1 MTPIILVSFLVSL
14 AWVDFRY
21 SLQRSQNHPDEP
33 GPLPRWLL
41 RILYRPSPY
50 RYVKVNKDTAVRP
63 ENSSKWYYHSYQKKL
78 MKMEADEAFQIRSV
92 VLFVLGVLLV
102 VATSGVFLVFRWAW
116 TTLRGY

>member
-41 RILYRPSPY
+41 RILYRPSSY
-50 RYVKVNKDTAVRP
+50 RYVKVAKTTAVRP
-63 ENSSKWYYHSYQKKL
+63 ENSNRWFYHSHQKKL

-92 VLFVLGVLLV
+92 VLLVLAVLLV
-102 VATSGVFLVFRWAW
+102 VATSGVLIVGRWAW
-116 TTLRGY
+116 IALRGY